1 VREPANDLNKKPSE
15 LIADMQQLAA
25 AAAKQLD
32 AAYNTQKGM
41 QALHKFAC
49 LLVIIAKEADIQTRR
64 IVRLT
69 WALVGLTGALLL
81 FTCFLYKDT
90 HVLTQRERTEATST
104 PGASLAQSPS
114 PVPESR

>member
-1 VREPANDLNKKPSE
+1 MGEPPDDLNKKLSE
-15 LIADMQQLAA
+15 FIADMQQLAA

-81 FTCFLYKDT
+81 FTWFLYKDT
-90 HVLTQRERTEATST
+90 HVLIQREGT
-104 PGASLAQSPS
+104 
-114 PVPESR
+114 